1 MMFYRGYNVIEQG
14 CSRFASGGWGMIGAW
29 ILIALA
35 IIAAVVLI
43 VAVTKKSDF
52 TRSRDNELMQTLKM
66 KYVNGEISEE
76 EYLKRKEILK
86 K

>member
-1 MMFYRGYNVIEQG
+1 MMFFRGYNGIEQG
-14 CSRFASGGWGMIGAW
+14 CFRFASGGWGMIGAW

-35 IIAAVVLI
+35 VITVVVLI
-43 VAVTKKSDF
+43 VSATRKSNLN
-52 TRSRDNELMQTLKM
+52 RDNDIMQNLKM

-76 EYLKRKEILK
+76 EYIKRKEILK